1 MLIAPSKLMK
11 GQMKGVKHLNQQEI
25 SLIEKVKKGDISSF
39 EALIAPYQKK
49 AFNIAYRMLGN
60 LEDAN
65 DVTQEAM
72 IKIYKSIAGF
82 QGKSSF
88 STWVYSVVSNS
99 CIDYIR
105 KNRKAVIVSLD
116 REYDTGESM
125 YKLEVA
131 DEMNTPEYLFEKNE
145 IKRMIHDAIN
155 QLNVDQRE
163 IIILRDINGFSYHEI
178 AEILKCSE
186 GTVKSRISRARS
198 SLKVLLNKKLQR
210 A

>member
-1 MLIAPSKLMK
+1 
-11 GQMKGVKHLNQQEI
+11 MKGVKHLNQQEI
-25 SLIEKVKKGDISSF
+25 SLIERVKEGDITSF
-39 EALIAPYQKK
+39 EALIQPYQKK

-72 IKIYKSIAGF
+72 IKIYKSISGF

-99 CIDYIR
+99 CIDYMR
-105 KNRKAVIVSLD
+105 KNRRAVVVSLD
-116 REYDTGESM
+116 KEYDTGESM
-125 YKLEVA
+125 YKIEAV
-131 DEMNTPEYLFEKNE
+131 DEMNTPEYLFEKKE
-145 IKRMIHDAIN
+145 TKQLIHDAIN

-163 IIILRDINGFSYHEI
+163 IIILRDINGFSYQEI

-186 GTVKSRISRARS
+186 GTVKSRISRARG
-198 SLKVLLNKKLQR
+198 SLKALLSKKLQR

>member
-1 MLIAPSKLMK
+1 M
-11 GQMKGVKHLNQQEI
+11 NQQEI
-25 SLIEKVKKGDISSF
+25 SLIEKVKKGDIASF
-39 EALIAPYQKK
+39 EVLIEPYQKK

-72 IKIYKSIAGF
+72 IKIYKSISGF

-88 STWVYSVVSNS
+88 STWLYSVVSNS

-105 KNRKAVIVSLD
+105 KNRRAVVVSLD

-125 YKLEVA
+125 YKFEVA
-131 DEMNTPEYLFEKNE
+131 DEMNTPEYLFERNE
-145 IKRMIHDAIN
+145 TKRIIHDAIN

-163 IIILRDINGFSYHEI
+163 IIILRDINGFSYNEI

-198 SLKVLLNKKLQR
+198 NLKTLLTKKLQR

>member
-1 MLIAPSKLMK
+1 MLIAPSNLLK

-25 SLIEKVKKGDISSF
+25 SLIEKVKKGDIASF
-39 EALIAPYQKK
+39 EVLIEPYQKK

-72 IKIYKSIAGF
+72 IKIYKSISGF

-88 STWVYSVVSNS
+88 STWLYSVVSNS

-105 KNRKAVIVSLD
+105 KNRRAVVVSLD

-125 YKLEVA
+125 YKFEVA
-131 DEMNTPEYLFEKNE
+131 DEMNTPEYLFERNE
-145 IKRMIHDAIN
+145 TKRIIHDAIN

-163 IIILRDINGFSYHEI
+163 IIILRDINGFSYNEI

-198 SLKVLLNKKLQR
+198 NLKTLLTKKLQR

>member
-1 MLIAPSKLMK
+1 M
-11 GQMKGVKHLNQQEI
+11 NQQEI
-25 SLIEKVKKGDISSF
+25 SLIEKVKGGDITSF
-39 EALIAPYQKK
+39 EKLIEPYQKK

-65 DVTQEAM
+65 DVTQEAL
-72 IKIYKSIAGF
+72 IKIYRSINNF

-88 STWVYSVVSNS
+88 STWVYSVVSNA
-99 CIDYIR
+99 CIDHIR
-105 KNRKAVIVSLD
+105 KNRKAVVVSLD
-116 REYDTGESM
+116 KEFDTGESM
-125 YKLEVA
+125 YKVEVA
-131 DEMNTPEYLFEKNE
+131 DEANTPEVLLERKE
-145 IKRMIHDAIN
+145 TRQLIHDAIN

-186 GTVKSRISRARS
+186 GTVKSRISRARG
-198 SLKVLLNKKLQR
+198 SLRALLTKKLQR